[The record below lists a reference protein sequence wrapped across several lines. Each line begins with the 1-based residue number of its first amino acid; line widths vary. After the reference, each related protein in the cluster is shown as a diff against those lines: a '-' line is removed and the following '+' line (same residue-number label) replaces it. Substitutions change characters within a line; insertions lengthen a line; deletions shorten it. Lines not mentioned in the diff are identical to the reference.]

1 MDKFDKEEI
10 QRIVDIGERKAKT
23 WEVELLHQL
32 VVEYG
37 GKKEMCM
44 CKTSLYFNFA
54 NKWLQYND

>member
-37 GKKEMCM
+37 GKKTICM
-44 CKTSLYFNFA
+44 CKKSNYFNFA
-54 NKWLQYND
+54 NKWLQYNN